1 MDLVFGSI
9 KWMHWFRLLIDL
21 LVEALHDLLFDLL
34 VFDGMHVNE
43 EWLETLECKDA
54 FAEY

>member
-1 MDLVFGSI
+1 MFGSI